1 MHQRISKRAHHFG
14 HLISKEAN
22 QAVSSGKELLITN
35 RRVGLVINLI
45 DGLDVRTPMTPCSA
59 TRRQP
64 GVSQLTCLVN
74 NLGHVNREHV
84 L

>member
-45 DGLDVRTPMTPCSA
+45 DGLSCPHSDDSLFCCNAA
-59 TRRQP
+59 TTWCFP
-64 GVSQLTCLVN
+64 AYLFGT
-74 NLGHVNREHV
+74 
-84 L
+84 